1 MKTSEQQSK
10 HNANTRSQWE
20 YFSSHRHH
28 TTSNICEARNHI
40 LASQIEP
47 TLAVLGAGNGND
59 LELDTIAKSFSKIHL
74 FDFDPAALEY
84 LKSQQLTAPTVS
96 EAVVIEPPVDLSGVF
111 SDLDNLPSN
120 VTESFVLEF
129 AEKTR
134 KVENVLPNRQF
145 DVVVSTSLTSQLLG
159 SIVESFGDDS
169 QFKNYMLIAIRDGH
183 LKLLEKL
190 TRPGGIGLLILDFV
204 SSDTLPE
211 LATADTDE
219 SMLATGRKAI
229 DERNFFTGTN
239 PWAIKEAMAKLIVE
253 DPSRPWDIAR
263 PWRWR
268 IGDNRYYAVTAI
280 RFSKPLP

>member
-40 LASQIEP
+40 LASQTEP

-211 LATADTDE
+211 LVTADTDE

-280 RFSKPLP
+280 RFSKPL

>member
-1 MKTSEQQSK
+1 MKNSEQQFK

-20 YFSSHRHH
+20 YFGSHRQH
-28 TTSNICEARNHI
+28 TTSNICEARTH
-40 LASQIEP
+40 LSASQNEP

-84 LKSQQLTAPTVS
+84 LKSQQLTDPTVS
-96 EAVVIEPPVDLSGVF
+96 DAVVIEPRVDLSGVF
-111 SDLDNLPSN
+111 TDLDNLPTD
-120 VTESFVLEF
+120 VTDSFVLQL
-129 AEKTR
+129 AEKMRNVAT
-134 KVENVLPNRQF
+134 VLPDRQF

-159 SIVESFGDDS
+159 SIVDSFGDDS
-169 QFKNYMLIAIRDGH
+169 RFKNYMLIAIRDGH
-183 LKLLEKL
+183 LKLMEKL
-190 TRPGGIGLLILDFV
+190 IRPGGVGLLILDFV

-211 LATADTDE
+211 LKIADTDE

-239 PWAIKEAMAKLIVE
+239 PWAIKDAIAKLIVE
-253 DPSRPWDIAR
+253 DPTRPWNIAR

-268 IGDNRYYAVTAI
+268 IGENRYYAVTSI
-280 RFSKPLP
+280 RFPKPL

>member
-40 LASQIEP
+40 LASQTEP

-84 LKSQQLTAPTVS
+84 LKSQQLTDPTVS

-211 LATADTDE
+211 LVTADTDE

-280 RFSKPLP
+280 RFPKPL

>member
-40 LASQIEP
+40 LASQTEP

-84 LKSQQLTAPTVS
+84 LKSQQLTDPAVS

-211 LATADTDE
+211 LVTADTDE

-280 RFSKPLP
+280 RFSKPL

>member
-20 YFSSHRHH
+20 YFSSHRDH

-40 LASQIEP
+40 LASQTEP

-84 LKSQQLTAPTVS
+84 LKSQQLTDPTVS
-96 EAVVIEPPVDLSGVF
+96 EAVAIEPPVDLSGVF

-211 LATADTDE
+211 LVTADTDE

-280 RFSKPLP
+280 RFSKPL

>member
-40 LASQIEP
+40 LASQTEP

-84 LKSQQLTAPTVS
+84 LKSQQLTDPTVS

-211 LATADTDE
+211 LVTADTDE

-280 RFSKPLP
+280 RFSKPL

>member
-10 HNANTRSQWE
+10 HNANTRSQWD

-40 LASQIEP
+40 LASQTEP

-84 LKSQQLTAPTVS
+84 LKSQQLTDPTVS

-211 LATADTDE
+211 LVTADTDE

-280 RFSKPLP
+280 RFSKPL